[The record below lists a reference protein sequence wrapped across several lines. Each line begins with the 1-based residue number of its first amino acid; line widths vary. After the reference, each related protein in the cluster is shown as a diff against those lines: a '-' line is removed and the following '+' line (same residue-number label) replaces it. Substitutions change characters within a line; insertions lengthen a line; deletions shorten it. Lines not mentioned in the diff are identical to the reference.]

1 MYYYYFFFFLKAA
14 TLQSH
19 LYAWKRTHVQTFTMA
34 ATNNYFHLLFTF
46 SVNHLDCKMS
56 EDNKKKMVS
65 MTFTSLGSP
74 SVLTF
79 DWLEPVN
86 VCFFFWTD
94 KWPEQLSVS
103 ALLHII

>member
-1 MYYYYFFFFLKAA
+1 MPGKEYVF
-14 TLQSH
+14 
-19 LYAWKRTHVQTFTMA
+19 R
-34 ATNNYFHLLFTF
+34 LLLWQQLTTISICCCLL

>member
-1 MYYYYFFFFLKAA
+1 
-14 TLQSH
+14 
-19 LYAWKRTHVQTFTMA
+19 MA

-86 VCFFFWTD
+86 VCFKKKKMFAFFFGLTNG
-94 KWPEQLSVS
+94 LNN
-103 ALLHII
+103 